1 MKFWHVTVIDLQD
14 HSKIAFQRKCLTVGE
29 ANTLLKAKKE
39 EYSDK
44 TRYMVM
50 KENF

>member
-1 MKFWHVTVIDLQD
+1 MKFWHITVLDLQD
-14 HSKIAFQRKCLTVGE
+14 GSKTVFQRKCLTVGD

-39 EYSDK
+39 EYPDK
-44 TRYMVM
+44 TRYMVL